1 MSDSSS
7 SYRQIL
13 KSTSIIGGASVIN
26 VLIGLVRIKLVAVM
40 FGPVGIGFLALLNNI
55 MAVASTVAAMGLRNV
70 GTRQIAEAVGK
81 GDEHHIAVA
90 SRALLMATAVLSVLG
105 AAITWL
111 LREPIAEYVLG
122 SADKADAVAWIALG
136 VFLTVVSGSQGALL
150 NGLRKINELAK
161 VTIGTALVST
171 LVGIPLLWWGG
182 EAMLPVFVLLPPL
195 TTLIIS
201 HIYARRIPKQTIQRE
216 AGSEISEQIKTM
228 LKLGGY
234 FMLSGLVLILGLLF
248 VRMIIQDNL
257 GIQAVGYFEAAWIIS
272 MTYVGFVLG
281 SMAADYYP
289 RLTAVIH
296 DKEKAVELVNDQAE
310 MALLLLAPI
319 LVAVMAL
326 APWAVRILYSSDF
339 TASIEILRWQVIGD
353 ALKILSWPL
362 GFVIL
367 AAGEG
372 RIFLFSETFAMLVF
386 SMVVLAGIQVF
397 GLVSSGIGFVI
408 MYSMYLP
415 IVYFVARSKIGFR
428 FRSHVLMYAAVV
440 LSVLIF
446 VFYLTSLSESI
457 ALVFGLLISFV
468 MLFLGLQRVSKKVFN
483 CGFFDL
489 IKSRLIQRKS
499 NGVLK

>member
-182 EAMLPVFVLLPPL
+182 EAMLSVFVLLPPL

-257 GIQAVGYFEAAWIIS
+257 GIQAVGYFEAAWLIS

-281 SMAADYYP
+281 AMGSDFYP
-289 RLTAVIH
+289 RLTAIIN

-310 MALLLLAPI
+310 MALLLLAPLLI
-319 LVAVMAL
+319 AVMTF
-326 APWAVRILYSSDF
+326 APIFVNLLYSSDF
-339 TASIEILRWQVIGD
+339 DVSVEILRWQVMGD
-353 ALKILSWPL
+353 LLKILSWPL

-367 AAGEG
+367 ATGGG
-372 RIFLFSETFAMLVF
+372 RTFLLTEVFSILVF
-386 SMVVLAGIQVF
+386 VVFVYMGLSIF
-397 GLVSSGIGFVI
+397 GLLSTGMGFVL
-408 MYSMYLP
+408 MYVLLLP
-415 IVYFVARSKIGFR
+415 LVFIIAYKKIGFKWRR
-428 FRSHVLMYAAVV
+428 FSIVASLVV
-440 LSVLIF
+440 LSTLVAIYAASKISEGTAMLLGSIGLI
-446 VFYLTSLSESI
+446 LSL
-457 ALVFGLLISFV
+457 VISY
-468 MLFLGLQRVSKKVFN
+468 GATRKKVLV
-483 CGFFDL
+483 DAL
-489 IKSRLIQRKS
+489 PRIR
-499 NGVLK
+499 